1 MTNNDVVTPDA
12 WTKARKELL
21 EKEKALTRMRDE
33 ISALR
38 RDLPWVKVEKEY
50 VFEGTEGR
58 ATLGDLFAG
67 RSQLIVQHFMFG
79 PEWEEGCPS
88 CSYWADNFN
97 GTTVHLEHR
106 DISLVAVSRA
116 PLAKLQAY
124 RERMGWDFR
133 WVSSVGDQFSA
144 DFHVCFT
151 PEQLASS
158 DVYYNYRKTTFP
170 VEDAPGVSVFYRDD
184 AGDVFHTYSCYA
196 RGLDIL
202 NGAYHYM
209 DLVPKGRDEAE
220 LSYGM
225 AWLRR
230 NDAYEDT

>member
-158 DVYYNYRKTTFP
+158 NVYYNYRKSHL
-170 VEDAPGVSVFYRDD
+170 PGGRC
-184 AGDVFHTYSCYA
+184 AGGECLLSRRRGRRLPHLLVLRA
-196 RGLDIL
+196 RPRHLERCLPLHGP
-202 NGAYHYM
+202 GAEG
-209 DLVPKGRDEAE
+209 PR
-220 LSYGM
+220 
-225 AWLRR
+225 
-230 NDAYEDT
+230 